1 MSRLPLYRN
10 VKARNQFDLFF
21 VSAITSL
28 LSVRL
33 YLELADYPQV
43 GGDTLHIAH
52 MLPGGLLMML
62 ALLINFTL
70 LGNRTRQ
77 ISAVIGGVGFGV
89 FIDELGKFITKD
101 NNYFFEPAIGIIYA
115 LFVVLYL
122 VFNFITK
129 DKALTSREYQ
139 LNALAQLEEA
149 VALDM
154 DKGEREEV
162 YRLLDKADQ
171 RSKVTKEL
179 RRLVDSVDVASEEH
193 HRRFH
198 KLSRS
203 LDEWYARFWRQKRSH
218 AYVQILFAL
227 QAVAIFGTLVFTNYT
242 NINDVSLLFDDQ
254 VTYGEEL
261 IIGQLLS
268 SGASIVLLIYGLIQ
282 LPSSRLMAFEQ
293 FRRATLINI
302 YLTQF
307 FAFSRIQFEALYGFA
322 ASLIILILLGFIIR
336 EEYRLQNSENK

>member
-1 MSRLPLYRN
+1 MKLPIYRN
-10 VKARNQFDLFF
+10 IRAREHLDLFLI
-21 VSAITSL
+21 SAITSL

-52 MLPGGLLMML
+52 MLPGGFLMMF
-62 ALLINFTL
+62 ALVMNFTL

-77 ISAVIGGVGFGV
+77 LSAVVGGIGFGV

-101 NNYFFEPAIGIIYA
+101 NNYFFEPTIGLIYA

-122 VFNFITK
+122 AFNFLTK
-129 DKALTSREYQ
+129 EQTLSSREYQ

-154 DKGEREEV
+154 DKGEKKEV
-162 YRLLDKADQ
+162 YDLLKKADS

-179 RRLVDSVDVASEEH
+179 IRLLQSVEVSPEEH
-193 HRRFH
+193 HR
-198 KLSRS
+198 KLHVLLRKIDKS
-203 LDEWYARFWRQKRSH
+203 YARFWQKKRSNT
-218 AYVQILFAL
+218 YVRAFFTV
-227 QAVAIFGTLVFTNYT
+227 QAVGIFIGLLVANYS
-242 NINDVSLLFDDQ
+242 NVDDINLLFDQ
-254 VTYGEEL
+254 HVSYGEEL
-261 IIGQLLS
+261 IIGQIM
-268 SGASIVLLIYGLIQ
+268 ASIVSIGFVIYGLIR
-282 LPSSRLMAFEQ
+282 LPRSRLQAFEQ

-307 FAFSRIQFEALYGFA
+307 FAFSRIQFEALYGFG
-322 ASLIILILLGFIIR
+322 ASLIILFLIGFILR
-336 EEYRLQNSENK
+336 EERRLEHIK